1 MIPLTSLAWPEVEG
15 EDGVV
20 RKVPMVPSWGM
31 VLEYLIKSSTGH
43 PSTPKGGTPEY
54 RNGPQYKLVYGVPQG
69 ERMGEKKRYG
79 YGSYAE
85 KKMRFVTI
93 EQTWTAIKMWYDVE
107 LQDCAIANPARNMRL
122 KKVCAA

>member
-1 MIPLTSLAWPEVEG
+1 MIPLTSLAWQEVEG

-79 YGSYAE
+79 YGGYAE

-93 EQTWTAIKMWYDVE
+93 EQLGPRSKCGTTWSCRTAPSRTQRATCV
-107 LQDCAIANPARNMRL
+107 
-122 KKVCAA
+122 

>member
-1 MIPLTSLAWPEVEG
+1 MIPLTSLAWQEVEG

-31 VLEYLIKSSTGH
+31 VLEYRIKASTGH
-43 PSTPKGGTPEY
+43 PTTPKGGTREY

-69 ERMGEKKRYG
+69 ERMG
-79 YGSYAE
+79 E

-122 KKVCAA
+122 KKVCVA

>member
-1 MIPLTSLAWPEVEG
+1 MIPLTSLAWQEVEG

-79 YGSYAE
+79 YGGYAE

-93 EQTWTAIKMWYDVE
+93 
-107 LQDCAIANPARNMRL
+107 NPS
-122 KKVCAA
+122 